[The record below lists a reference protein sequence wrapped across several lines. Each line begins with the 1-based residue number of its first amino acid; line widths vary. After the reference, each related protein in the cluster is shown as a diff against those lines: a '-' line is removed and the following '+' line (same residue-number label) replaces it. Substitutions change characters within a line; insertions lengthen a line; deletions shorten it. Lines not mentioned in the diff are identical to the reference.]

1 MLNLNLRRAAA
12 LFAVALILSFWPT
25 FARADCARVVERGSA
40 HSELEITKSVNLS
53 YNFLSTM
60 MDAYASGDTV
70 RLIQSYSDQLFGAGY
85 PVAFTYDN
93 AVAIHAYL
101 ASGCAEELQRAIV
114 LGNGLIHAQAN
125 NFPIND
131 GRFAQAYYVGSADSS
146 GTYITP
152 AASPFYLYSSTVG
165 DQAWAGMAL
174 AQLYAR
180 TDNAA
185 YLTAALKT
193 ANWIVENAY
202 DTQGP
207 GGYRFGTNIN
217 QFNQSVPSGNGKSTE
232 HNIDAYAFFTMLATL
247 TQNGNAANGES
258 WSSLASHALTF
269 VQAMYNTTGG
279 FFYTG
284 TNADQVTIFKDI
296 IAEDAQMWSYLAL
309 RDHAYAHS
317 IHWVTGNLITAD
329 TPAAPNSALTGDVA
343 ILGVTFGS
351 ASLASLPSNGFD
363 SHAVWLEG
371 TGNAVAALFR
381 RAKDVFDNPDNDKN
395 TALRLEAKR
404 DRGDGELFL
413 SNISTAQAVLGANQT
428 VNNHALTPGQ
438 GIVAA
443 TGTLDTGF
451 GQVSAD
457 RVLYLPRLHIGAT
470 GWYVIAAHAADPF
483 KLGLH

>member
-12 LFAVALILSFWPT
+12 VFAIALILNLWPT
-25 FARADCARVVERGSA
+25 FARADCARVVSRGSA
-40 HSELEITKSVNLS
+40 HSEMEIAKSVNLS
-53 YNFLSTM
+53 FNFLNTM

-70 RLIQSYSDQLFGAGY
+70 RLIQSYSDQLFGKGY

-93 AVAIHAYL
+93 AVAIQAYL
-101 ASGCAEELQRAIV
+101 AGGCPEELQRATV
-114 LGNGLIHAQAN
+114 LGNSLIHAQAN
-125 NFPIND
+125 NFPFND
-131 GRFAQAYYVGSADSS
+131 GRFAQAYYVGAADSS
-146 GTYITP
+146 GAYITP
-152 AASPFYLYSSTVG
+152 AGDPFYLYSSTVG

-174 AQLYAR
+174 AQLYDR
-180 TDNAA
+180 TDDAA

-193 ANWIVENAY
+193 GNWIVDNAY

-217 QFNQSVPSGNGKSTE
+217 QLNQSVPSTNGKSTE
-232 HNIDAYAFFTMLATL
+232 HNIDVYAFFTMLAKL
-247 TQNGNAANGES
+247 THNGSAANGQT
-258 WSSLASHALTF
+258 WASLADHALTF

-284 TNADQVTIFKDI
+284 TNADQVSIFTDI

-309 RDHAYAHS
+309 RDHTYAHS

-329 TPAAPNSALTGDVA
+329 TPAAPNSALIGDVA

-351 ASLASLPSNGFD
+351 ASLASLPSDGFD

-371 TGNAVAALFR
+371 TGNAIAALFR
-381 RAKDVFDNPDNDKN
+381 RAKDVLANPANDE
-395 TALRLEAKR
+395 ALRLEAKR
-404 DRGDGELFL
+404 ERGEGELFL

-457 RVLYLPRLHIGAT
+457 RVVYLPRLHIGAT